1 MMTEST
7 TNSMA
12 AARQG
17 RSDLPSARPV
27 SRMMALSSADTAGRK
42 LSTKAIPHINPAK
55 PAKRPLQVDSSNG
68 NHGGAGNRHE
78 RESAAAQRQQLG
90 QSYEKLDSKRR
101 KTNENGGFGSG
112 DYSTA
117 TGVNAAYDAMND
129 DENDVENE
137 IENQSQEN
145 RRSVMAPPIRQSNIR
160 KVGSI
165 WFLYLFHVFLSFH
178 QSFRSFIYGF

>member
-1 MMTEST
+1 MAYTDSFSLQGDAMMIEST
-7 TNSMA
+7 SNSTA

-17 RSDLPSARPV
+17 RPDLPSSRPV
-27 SRMMALSSADTAGRK
+27 SRMMALSSSDTAGRN

-90 QSYEKLDSKRR
+90 QSYQKLDAKRR

-112 DYSTA
+112 DYSA
-117 TGVNAAYDAMND
+117 AAGVGAAYNTTND
-129 DENDVENE
+129 GENNVENE

-160 KVGSI
+160 KVCLVS
-165 WFLYLFHVFLSFH
+165 LF
-178 QSFRSFIYGF
+178 